1 MVTTEC
7 DRDISLRLHLCEVLT
22 GWVIY
27 QAIGPNRY
35 DFRTQSKALTHGRP
49 RGNDDYNRFDRTA
62 ARVRAISGGSFVIRK
77 RTWNLILS
85 SVALGHTGDVHAL
98 ALTWRTNASVVQC
111 GRLLLHFAS
120 HYVPASHRNAWE
132 GIIVPKSHS
141 IALRCKQ
148 NNARVFRK
156 RRLQQFH
163 LVIQYSAV
171 LQDEAF
177 LVVRRVRQI

>member
-85 SVALGHTGDVHAL
+85 SVALGHE
-98 ALTWRTNASVVQC
+98 
-111 GRLLLHFAS
+111 
-120 HYVPASHRNAWE
+120 P
-132 GIIVPKSHS
+132 
-141 IALRCKQ
+141 ALRTALFLTLPCHAILHRSGGMYINRYSRISPKITPLIA
-148 NNARVFRK
+148 NAP
-156 RRLQQFH
+156 H
-163 LVIQYSAV
+163 
-171 LQDEAF
+171 
-177 LVVRRVRQI
+177 